1 MFNQNLKCGRKT
13 FFEQVAEELRD
24 VGTAIATFFECLVPD
39 RLKSCVSDAIRSAKS
54 CLSLNKPCK
63 VQLGGKGSSCL
74 AIKKTRHFFDYKEGL
89 LRMSGDIDTK
99 GAFSTSFD
107 FTNSKLTIDFT
118 GSIGFNNNIVILA
131 HRAHVQPKISKKL
144 YLTDCIGTKCLPCSS
159 PTKSYKCLPETVFR
173 RAFAIGYMP
182 VLIEVKIQLVAF
194 IDLEIKAMD
203 RFNISTSHK
212 KEGAININSARV
224 ELDLARGVSLHIS
237 LNKDFERKF
246 LKTILIQSGV
256 DIMAAIR
263 IGPEIT
269 FSVNGIPLSVFAGIR
284 FAMEGLIPKLPP
296 NDITSACVDG
306 YFKFGI
312 GVDVGVGA
320 DTREITISRFLG
332 TACSGIVTVACYLDK
347 AVNCMAQAIKA
358 GKTKFHSCEKMKT
371 YCSIM
376 EKKVAALLPFQLG
389 KSFYGTDVK
398 IPGSYVDTPPNRFA
412 FCNGSAYTFKA
423 VSATIGSTKLYG
435 GGGGKKLG
443 GGGKKLGG
451 GGKKL
456 GGGGKKKSTK
466 KRHWW
471 NFLFGSS
478 SSLVPQMQVVLTLCL
493 TSSVVSFAFR

>member
-54 CLSLNKPCK
+54 CLSLDKPCK

-74 AIKKTRHFFDYKEGL
+74 AIKKTRQYFDYKEGL

-99 GAFSTSFD
+99 GAFSTSFE

-144 YLTDCIGTKCLPCSS
+144 YLTDCIGAKCLPCSS

-173 RAFAIGYMP
+173 RVFVIGYMP

-224 ELDLARGVSLHIS
+224 ELDLVRGVSLHIS

-358 GKTKFHSCEKMKT
+358 GKTKFHPCEKMKT

-398 IPGSYVDTPPNRFA
+398 IPVPYVDTPPNRFA

-435 GGGGKKLG
+435 GGGGKKLD
-443 GGGKKLGG
+443 
-451 GGKKL
+451 
-456 GGGGKKKSTK
+456 GGGKKKSTK